1 MPEVKPWYK
10 RTWGVVILI
19 VAALI
24 LLGAG
29 LFARQIV
36 VFYGQIKAGNKP
48 PDFTVR
54 RFSGAQLALP
64 PTTENRDE
72 VKSQVAGD
80 EGEPYGGAVSGTHQI
95 VEFLD
100 FDCPYSKSALPSV
113 HDILRLRPD
122 VKVIIRD
129 FPLTDIHPDAEAE
142 AIAARCVWRQGNASV
157 YWKYHDLLFANQEK
171 HDADSL
177 KQFAYQ
183 AGVDS
188 RYDSCV
194 GAKPAAALVQRS
206 VLDAINAGVSVTPTF
221 FVDGIKVEGAADTQT
236 LIKLLE

>member
-1 MPEVKPWYK
+1 MQEVKPWYK
-10 RTWGVVILI
+10 RTWGVVVLI
-19 VAALI
+19 VAGLV
-24 LLGAG
+24 LLGTG
-29 LFARQIV
+29 LLARQTIIY
-36 VFYGQIKAGNKP
+36 YGQIKAGNKP
-48 PDFTVR
+48 PDFTAR

-64 PTTENRDE
+64 PTTDDRDE
-72 VKSQVAGD
+72 AKRQAAGD
-80 EGEPYGGAVSGTHQI
+80 EGEPFGGAVSGTHQI

-100 FDCPYSKSALPSV
+100 YDCLYSKSVLSTV
-113 HDILRLRPD
+113 HDILSLRPD

-129 FPLTDIHPDAEAE
+129 FPLTDIHPDAEAV

-157 YWKYHDLLFANQEK
+157 FWKYHDLLFANQEK
-171 HDADSL
+171 HDAESL

-183 AGVDS
+183 AGADS

-194 GAKPAAALVQRS
+194 GATPAAALVQRS

-236 LIKLLE
+236 LLKLLE

>member
-10 RTWGVVILI
+10 RTGGVVILI
-19 VAALI
+19 VIGLV
-24 LLGAG
+24 LLGSG
-29 LFARQIV
+29 LFARQII
-36 VFYGQIKAGNKP
+36 VFYGQIKAGYKP

-54 RFSGAQLALP
+54 RFSGSQLALP
-64 PTTENRDE
+64 PTTVDREEIKR
-72 VKSQVAGD
+72 QVVGD

-100 FDCPYSKSALPSV
+100 YDCPYSKSALPSV

-129 FPLTDIHPDAEAE
+129 FPLTDIHPDAEAI

-177 KQFAYQ
+177 KQYAYQ

-188 RYDSCV
+188 RYDACV

-221 FVDGIKVEGAADTQT
+221 FIDGIKVEGAADTQT